1 MTGNMQNRADKIV
14 EHFKQALTAQAR
26 ESLTDADY
34 KQLIA
39 LIRRALSEE
48 REEAV
53 QQVEEVVR
61 KLRAEVEH
69 PGLGL

>member
-1 MTGNMQNRADKIV
+1 MADNIQNHADRIV

-26 ESLTDADY
+26 ESLTDSDY
-34 KQLIA
+34 KQLNA

-53 QQVEEVVR
+53 QRVEELAR

-69 PGLGL
+69 PDLSL